1 MLYALHVGVN
11 IMKAFDI
18 KAPKKPTNLSINSD
32 LLSKAREMNIN
43 LSATLENELAKQLQ
57 IKQREQWLQENAKAI
72 QAYNDFVENEG
83 VFSEGIRSF

>member
-1 MLYALHVGVN
+1 M
-11 IMKAFDI
+11 IMKAFDTQ
-18 KAPKKPTNLSINSD
+18 APKKPTNLSINSD

-43 LSATLENELAKQLQ
+43 LSATLENELARQLK

-83 VFSEGIRSF
+83 VFSDGIRSF

>member
-1 MLYALHVGVN
+1 MN
-11 IMKAFDI
+11 TFDI
-18 KAPKKPTNLSINSD
+18 QAPKKPTNLSINSD
-32 LLSKAREMNIN
+32 LLLKARKLNIN
-43 LSATLENELAKQLQ
+43 LSATLENELARQLQ